1 MISVN
6 THDAKTRFSAL
17 LVAVE
22 RDGETVLVCRN
33 GHPVAE
39 IHAVARKRASALPT
53 PDARLAA
60 ALNYDPTEPLDA
72 EDLPEDLR

>member
-1 MISVN
+1 MIAVN

-22 RDGETVLVCRN
+22 KQGETVLVCRN

-39 IHAVARKRASALPT
+39 IHAIVKSKVTRLPK
-53 PDARLAA
+53 PDAKLAA
-60 ALNYDPTEPLDA
+60 VLKYDPTEPLDT

>member
-39 IHAVARKRASALPT
+39 IHAVAKRRTGGLAK

-60 ALNYDPTEPLDA
+60 TLNYDPTEPLDA